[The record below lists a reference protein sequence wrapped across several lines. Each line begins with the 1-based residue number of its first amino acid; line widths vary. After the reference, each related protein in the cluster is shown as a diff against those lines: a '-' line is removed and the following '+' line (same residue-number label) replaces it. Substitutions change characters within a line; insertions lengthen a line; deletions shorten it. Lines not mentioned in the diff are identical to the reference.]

1 VGGRVSDQP
10 PAARQ
15 YDIVHRTVYRYSEPV
30 TGSYGRAV
38 LVPRSLPGQECAW
51 STVTVEPAPI
61 DMTRTTDY
69 FGNTST
75 YFAVTTPHTEL
86 TITARSQITVSRPV
100 ASVESLPGMTWND
113 VARSVRPGGTLDVAG
128 QSAGGHTGAGPR
140 DATDGIGL
148 VALRE
153 AMLESKHVQFTDA
166 VRAWASSTFVPGRPL
181 AEVLAELA
189 SRTRSELRYASGTTT
204 VHTTSDEVLAQGSG
218 VCQDFAHLVIAALRS
233 HGLPA
238 RYVSGYIETR
248 PPAGREKLRGA
259 DASHA
264 WVAAWIPGAGWVE
277 VDPTNN
283 TFVDDQF
290 VVLGWGRDYGD
301 VPPLRG
307 VIFTDG
313 AAARPVVS
321 VDMVPSG
328 TQPYL

>member
-1 VGGRVSDQP
+1 MSEPTDNSTG
-10 PAARQ
+10 RQ
-15 YDIVHRTVYRYSEPV
+15 YDLVHRTVYRYTEPV
-30 TGSYGRAV
+30 TASYGRAV
-38 LVPRSLPGQECAW
+38 LVPRSLPIQACAW
-51 STVTVEPAPI
+51 SNVVVEPAPV
-61 DMTRTTDY
+61 DMTRHTDY

-75 YFAVTTPHTEL
+75 YFAVTQPHTEL
-86 TITARSQITVSRPV
+86 TITARSQITVSRPNLDV
-100 ASVESLPGMTWND
+100 ETLPSVTWDD
-113 VARSVRPGGTLDVAG
+113 VARSVRPGGTLDVA
-128 QSAGGHTGAGPR
+128 SREAGGHAGAGPH

-166 VRAWASSTFVPGRPL
+166 VRRWAAPTFTPGRPL

-189 SRTRSELRYASGTTT
+189 SRTRTELRYASGTTT
-204 VHTTSDEVLAQGSG
+204 VHTTSDEVLAQGAG

-233 HGLPA
+233 QGLPA
-238 RYVSGYIETR
+238 RYVSGYIETQ
-248 PPAGREKLRGA
+248 PPPGREKLRGA

-283 TFVDDQF
+283 KFVDDRF

-313 AAARPVVS
+313 QAARPVVS